1 MVVRLLACRLG
12 VGWRHSRSWSGV
24 LFSGPSN
31 VALRLSAFFRSAC
44 AVVLPSSQRGWLRAW
59 FLALG
64 EIWRSVCGVCP
75 TFSCSSLACAVLLL
89 LQSASPF
96 CCLPFSVFPAFSPSP
111 RVLYLLCGLGFPWL
125 FSSSLSRS
133 ARLVR
138 LRSPPPAFL
147 TSPPDSLRFCRPLR
161 RPFFVL
167 LRASAAAGVLDGVI
181 RILGWWS
188 FASFQYSRSHRVCM
202 RCALRRGS

>member
-1 MVVRLLACRLG
+1 MSPFGSPLSSGLLARWFSPLVS
-12 VGWRHSRSWSGV
+12 VGGCGRGFLPWAKFG
-24 LFSGPSN
+24 GP
-31 VALRLSAFFRSAC
+31 C
-44 AVVLPSSQRGWLRAW
+44 VVCVRPSPVRVLRA
-59 FLALG
+59 
-64 EIWRSVCGVCP
+64 RCY
-75 TFSCSSLACAVLLL
+75 SCFNLH
-89 LQSASPF
+89 
-96 CCLPFSVFPAFSPSP
+96 LPFVVSLSLSFPRSLPL
-111 RVLYLLCGLGFPWL
+111 RVSCISFVVLGFPWL

-181 RILGWWS
+181 RILGRWS